1 MPLFKYKAIDSKG
14 KVVSGSSDSKS
25 LELLM
30 EKLKSEGLFFMEGRM
45 DRQAPKPADEPA
57 IPLSAVPEGKPR
69 VNIAGF
75 LKRKVPLDVLA
86 IFTTQLSIMVRTA
99 LPLFEALGSL
109 AKQQVRPKFKGI
121 ISQVN
126 HAVQQGIPLS
136 QAFARFPEVFD
147 PVYLS
152 LLSAGEAT
160 GKLDVMLDRIAKYLD
175 FQREMR
181 TKIRAS
187 LLYPSVI
194 VLTSMAVVAFLV
206 LFILPTFVQVF
217 SQFEMKLPLPT
228 RVLLSISEQV
238 RAWWWVYLLVIGG
251 GWVYFVRW
259 LSNPSHTRP
268 IDALQLQLPV
278 IGTLVRNV
286 VMTRVLR
293 TLSALVS
300 SGVPILQ
307 SLDLARASAGNAV
320 FREIIDG
327 IHKSASEGKGLT
339 SSLYGNAYFPE
350 QVSNMIRN
358 AEKTGTLPEVLTK
371 VADFYEKET
380 DSTIKN
386 VFSVLEPLFVIF
398 LGVMVAGI
406 AVAVLL
412 PIFQL
417 DAGIQ

>member
-1 MPLFKYKAIDSKG
+1 MPLFKYKAIDTQG
-14 KVVSGSSDSKS
+14 KVVRGSADSKS

-30 EKLKSEGLFFMEGRM
+30 EKLKSEGLFFMEGQL
-45 DRQAPKPADEPA
+45 DRQPTVPHS
-57 IPLSAVPEGKPR
+57 IPNATPR
-69 VNIAGF
+69 INLTGF
-75 LKRKVPLDVLA
+75 VKRSVPLDALS

-109 AKQQVRPKFKGI
+109 AKQQLRPKFKNV
-121 ISQVN
+121 ISEIK
-126 HAVQQGIPLS
+126 HAVQQGTSLS

-160 GKLDVMLDRIAKYLD
+160 GKLDVMLDRIANYLN

-181 TKIRAS
+181 TKIRTS

-194 VLTSMAVVAFLV
+194 VITSMAVVAFLV

-217 SQFEMKLPLPT
+217 SQFQMKLPLPT

-238 RAWWWVYLLVIGG
+238 RAWWWVYVLILGG
-251 GWVYFVRW
+251 GWAYFVRW

-268 IDALQLQLPV
+268 VDALQLQLPV
-278 IGTLVRNV
+278 IGPLVRNV

-300 SGVPILQ
+300 GGVPILQ

-327 IHKSASEGKGLT
+327 IYKSASEGRGLT
-339 SSLYGNAYFPE
+339 TSLYGNPYFPE
-350 QVSNMIRN
+350 QVSSMIRN
-358 AEKTGTLPEVLTK
+358 AEKTGTLSEVLTK
-371 VADFYEKET
+371 VADFYEHET
-380 DSTIKN
+380 DTTIKN